1 MSTDAGTFADWLSE
15 VCKALDSINMSMET
29 WHAVWPFD
37 FAREFADG
45 TAPSVTAL
53 KANRFWWRQQNQR
66 IDQDWILRW
75 TSGEPV
81 AAGDTANRRAVMGS
95 RNELNP
101 PTASPK
107 PEDLS
112 RALLHNAVAISALVH
127 RSSDYASFCR
137 RVPGLPGIW
146 SLCVDAAQEFT
157 KQELRIRS
165 QEETDDTYSFEWLD
179 AIEKYADAI
188 LKMEANQLDRSNL
201 ERLAHRAV
209 WGDFGNECPLHCPAC
224 QPIEL
229 AP

>member
-66 IDQDWILRW
+66 IDQDWILRF
-75 TSGEPV
+75 TTGGAVP
-81 AAGDTANRRAVMGS
+81 AADTPNRRMVMG
-95 RNELNP
+95 RRHGLNQ
-101 PTASPK
+101 PTATTNA
-107 PEDLS
+107 ENFS
-112 RALLHNAVAISALVH
+112 RPLLHNAVAISALVH
-127 RSSDYASFCR
+127 RSSDYAAFCR

-146 SLCVDAAQEFT
+146 SLCIDAAEEFT

-179 AIEKYADAI
+179 AIDKYADAI
-188 LKMEANQLDRSNL
+188 LKLEPTELDRSSL
-201 ERLAHRAV
+201 GRLARQII
-209 WGDFGNECPLHCPAC
+209 WGD
-224 QPIEL
+224 
-229 AP
+229 